1 MNGELPGWEN
11 NSHYRCVQTDTY
23 AGIMAFDLKQE
34 IAALKNRLRRV
45 KTTEARERI
54 EKTIEVM
61 ENSRKCIQSLNAKIQ
76 GWD

>member
-1 MNGELPGWEN
+1 MNDLSKT
-11 NSHYRCVQTDTY
+11 SHYRCVQTDTY

-34 IAALKNRLRRV
+34 IVVLKNRLRRV
-45 KTTEARERI
+45 KTNKARERI
-54 EKTIEVM
+54 EKIIEVM